1 MKARP
6 FLIALLLFGSGLAA
20 LAYQT
25 VWVRE
30 FRLIFG
36 ASTPASAAVLAIF
49 MGGLGA
55 GGLVLGAK
63 ADQRPNPLRF
73 YGQLEL
79 LIALAAAL
87 SPLLLW
93 LVRGAYIGVGGSAEL
108 GTFLATILRLALSVL
123 VIGVP
128 TFLMG
133 GTLPAA
139 GRAVETETDV
149 SRRHLALIYG
159 TNTLGAV
166 AGVVL
171 ATFYCLEHFGNR
183 GTLWLACGVNL
194 VVALAAIALSRSAPQ
209 TVRAP
214 VPPRKATKET
224 LRADAQPP
232 PLFLLLLSAGV
243 VGFVFLLMELVW
255 YRMMA
260 PLLGGTT
267 FTFGLI
273 LAVALLG
280 IGLGSAAYSWFGG
293 GRQPTLSAFA
303 LTCGA
308 EAFFLALP
316 YALGDRIAVLTLL
329 LRPLGAFGF
338 YGHVFAWTQVASI
351 VVLPAAFIAG
361 VQFPLLI
368 ALLGKGREKVGAQT
382 GLVYACNT
390 LGAIAGSLA
399 GGFGLLPLL
408 SATGVWK
415 FAVVVLALLGVAV
428 WFFALREPAA
438 KFRLTTAAAFTIAAG
453 LMLFA
458 TGPTAAWRQSPIGAG
473 RGEESTVTSPNTREE
488 WLRQARRYVIH
499 QVDGVESCLG
509 ISISGGISFL
519 INGKSDGNALYD
531 SSTQVMLGVLGATL
545 QPQATRS
552 LVVGLGSGSTAGWLG
567 AVPTMERVD
576 VVELERA
583 VLKVAEMS
591 APVNENVLANPKVHI
606 TIGDARE
613 VLLTTRQQYDL
624 VVSEP
629 SNPYRA
635 GIAGL
640 YTKEYYEAAARR
652 LRPGGLFLQFVQAY
666 EVDSSTIRSI
676 YATFTSVYPVVETWQ
691 LNGTDLLFVGSSQP
705 MHYEVDLL
713 RERMAQEPFKK
724 GFFGAWQVIDAEGL
738 LSHYVANSEFAKAM
752 AREPGTVLNTD
763 DRNFVEFGFARTVGR
778 FKGFDIPQLREAAHR
793 RGLDRPLSLGGT
805 VAWNRVDDQNS
816 AISLLLGQTPPSPYS
831 FLNADQLRRVAAA
844 SAYIEGNV
852 AGALQLWR
860 SQSRDAEAPA
870 DAAMLAELLAAAGDD
885 GALKY
890 IAVVRESNAAE
901 ADMLL
906 GLLRYSQRRLTEATE
921 ALSSAFTAARTDP
934 WALPLVMKHSIA
946 VAEHIA
952 GQNPDLAPRLYR
964 ALEEPFSVY
973 ASESDRRKALALIAA
988 EIDRNG
994 FTEYSRKAIAAF
1006 EPHVPWDRE
1015 FLRVRRDCY
1024 RALGDARAE
1033 IAERELAQYIANE
1046 PPPLEPTVA
1055 ATN

>member
-63 ADQRPNPLRF
+63 ADKRAHPLRF

-79 LIALAAAL
+79 LIALAAAF

-93 LVRGAYIGVGGSAEL
+93 LVRAAYIGVGGSAEL
-108 GTFLATILRLALSVL
+108 GPFFATVLRLALAVV
-123 VIGVP
+123 VIGLP

-149 SRRHLALIYG
+149 SRRRLALIYG

-183 GTLWLACGVNL
+183 GTLWLACGLNL
-194 VVALAAIALSRSAPQ
+194 VVALAALALARSAPP

-214 VPPRKATKET
+214 VPPRKATRET
-224 LRADAQPP
+224 SRADDAKTP

-293 GRQPTLSAFA
+293 GRQPSLSAFA
-303 LTCGA
+303 VTCGA

-338 YGHVFAWTQVASI
+338 YGHVFAWAQVASI

-408 SATGVWK
+408 SATGAWK
-415 FAVVVLALLGVAV
+415 FAVVVLALLGVAL

-438 KFRLTTAAAFTIAAG
+438 KFRLTMAAAFTIAAG
-453 LMLFA
+453 VMLFA

-473 RGEESTVTSPNTREE
+473 RGEENTVTSPNTREE
-488 WLRQARRYVIH
+488 WLRQARRYVIR

-552 LVVGLGSGSTAGWLG
+552 LVVGLG
-567 AVPTMERVD
+567 
-576 VVELERA
+576 
-583 VLKVAEMS
+583 
-591 APVNENVLANPKVHI
+591 
-606 TIGDARE
+606 
-613 VLLTTRQQYDL
+613 
-624 VVSEP
+624 
-629 SNPYRA
+629 
-635 GIAGL
+635 
-640 YTKEYYEAAARR
+640 
-652 LRPGGLFLQFVQAY
+652 
-666 EVDSSTIRSI
+666 
-676 YATFTSVYPVVETWQ
+676 
-691 LNGTDLLFVGSSQP
+691 
-705 MHYEVDLL
+705 
-713 RERMAQEPFKK
+713 
-724 GFFGAWQVIDAEGL
+724 
-738 LSHYVANSEFAKAM
+738 
-752 AREPGTVLNTD
+752 
-763 DRNFVEFGFARTVGR
+763 
-778 FKGFDIPQLREAAHR
+778 
-793 RGLDRPLSLGGT
+793 
-805 VAWNRVDDQNS
+805 
-816 AISLLLGQTPPSPYS
+816 
-831 FLNADQLRRVAAA
+831 
-844 SAYIEGNV
+844 
-852 AGALQLWR
+852 
-860 SQSRDAEAPA
+860 
-870 DAAMLAELLAAAGDD
+870 
-885 GALKY
+885 
-890 IAVVRESNAAE
+890 
-901 ADMLL
+901 
-906 GLLRYSQRRLTEATE
+906 
-921 ALSSAFTAARTDP
+921 
-934 WALPLVMKHSIA
+934 
-946 VAEHIA
+946 
-952 GQNPDLAPRLYR
+952 
-964 ALEEPFSVY
+964 
-973 ASESDRRKALALIAA
+973 
-988 EIDRNG
+988 
-994 FTEYSRKAIAAF
+994 
-1006 EPHVPWDRE
+1006 
-1015 FLRVRRDCY
+1015 
-1024 RALGDARAE
+1024 
-1033 IAERELAQYIANE
+1033 
-1046 PPPLEPTVA
+1046 
-1055 ATN
+1055 